1 MLGLSLFSW
10 MSWASGS
17 LLGGL
22 FADQVVHLP
31 KFLQAALDFLLPAFF
46 LSFLLAAFER
56 KHSLVVAV
64 SLVVSALACYWIN
77 LSAAIFIGILS
88 GILAGLF
95 KHYVLKQFDE
105 VET

>member
-1 MLGLSLFSW
+1 
-10 MSWASGS
+10 
-17 LLGGL
+17 
-22 FADQVVHLP
+22 
-31 KFLQAALDFLLPAFF
+31 
-46 LSFLLAAFER
+46 ER

-105 VET
+105 VEA

>member
-1 MLGLSLFSW
+1 CIRDS
-10 MSWASGS
+10 
-17 LLGGL
+17 
-22 FADQVVHLP
+22 
-31 KFLQAALDFLLPAFF
+31 LLPALF

-64 SLVVSALACYWIN
+64 SLVVSALACYWIY